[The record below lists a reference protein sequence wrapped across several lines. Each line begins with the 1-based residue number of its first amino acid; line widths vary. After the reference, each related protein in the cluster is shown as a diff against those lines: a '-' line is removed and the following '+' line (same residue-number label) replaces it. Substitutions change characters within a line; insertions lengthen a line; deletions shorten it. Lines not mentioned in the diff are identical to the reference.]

1 VASCRCNC
9 PAGSLHWLRY
19 SFEKLVAQFVQQQR
33 PQRLFDNL
41 LSFIQVGS
49 VFVADFQKVAA
60 QALAS

>member
-1 VASCRCNC
+1 L
-9 PAGSLHWLRY
+9 GSAQQAACTGCATHLRNW
-19 SFEKLVAQFVQQQR
+19 SLNLCSSNGRNGF
-33 PQRLFDNL
+33 FDNL